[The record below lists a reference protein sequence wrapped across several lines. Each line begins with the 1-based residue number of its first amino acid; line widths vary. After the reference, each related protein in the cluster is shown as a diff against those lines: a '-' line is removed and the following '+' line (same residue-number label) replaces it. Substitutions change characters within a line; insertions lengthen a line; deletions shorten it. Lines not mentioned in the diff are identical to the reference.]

1 MKKRNVSVML
11 AAAAAVTVL
20 AGCSGTGTKTETTT
34 AAPVTESAA
43 AAAGE
48 SKEVSG
54 EKTKLKLALWDYDVE
69 GSVYPAM
76 MEAFNQKYP
85 NIEVEVINA
94 PANDYESLPRCWLPA
109 MTLTYILQNPIL
121 LIRRWCR
128 RILPST

>member
-34 AAPVTESAA
+34 AAPATESATTM
-43 AAAGE
+43 AGE
-48 SKEVSG
+48 SKEASG

-85 NIEVEVINA
+85 DIEVEVINA
-94 PANDYESLPRCWLPA
+94 PANDYE
-109 MTLTYILQNPIL
+109 TLTYILQNPIL
-121 LIRRWCR
+121 LIRRWYR